1 MKKSVLKILLVCS
14 FGFSTLFAQETW
26 HGFIQQNFVFEG
38 RHARIVQPAH
48 TLTGNPWVWRAYF
61 PDWHTDMDS
70 ILLSRG
76 FHIAYIDC
84 SDMFGSPEAMTIWE
98 KFYDYLIAEKR
109 FSTKPAL
116 EGVSRGGLYVY
127 GWAKRNP
134 DKVSCIYAEAPVLNF
149 KTWPGGK
156 GKGRGSESEWQ
167 KLLKAWHFTEA
178 QAMNYKDHPVDN
190 LEKLAAFKIP
200 IVHVVSESDSVV
212 PVLENT
218 AVFEANYKKSGGKI
232 RVDYM
237 TENLSLQ
244 GHHFSIKDPQQYA
257 DFIFS
262 HTIPIKETLAH
273 EKFIRQYGNLN
284 NSFFRI
290 KEKKELTVAFLGGSI
305 TQNPGWKD
313 KVVQYLQDAYPEVK
327 FNFVYAG
334 IASLGSVPH
343 AFRLQTDV
351 LDKGKTDLL
360 FIETVVN
367 DRVNKTPRLQQ
378 QRALEGIIRHAI
390 ANNPYMNMV
399 LMAFA
404 DEENIHDYDQGKVPD
419 EIALLDTLAAYY
431 KLPFIN
437 LSREVQQRIA
447 HGEFTWKEDF
457 KDLHPSPFGQEIYFQ
472 TIKSLLKTAGRQ
484 YTGEKLSRITVPKAK
499 YHGVYSKG
507 KYASVSFANPLKGFK
522 INNDWAPADKTG
534 TRPGFVHVPIL
545 EASHPGDSFQF
556 SFKGNAVGIA
566 IVSGPDAG
574 KIRYSIDG
582 ENPKILDLNTQWS
595 KILHLPWYLI
605 LADNLPAK
613 KHTLSVEIIA
623 REDKSEG
630 GEACRIVHFLVNE

>member
-14 FGFSTLFAQETW
+14 FGVSTLFAQERW
-26 HGFIQQNFVFEG
+26 HGFNRQNFIFDG
-38 RHARIVQPAH
+38 RPARIVEPEHA
-48 TLTGNPWVWRAYF
+48 LPGNPWVWRAYF

-98 KFYDYLIAEKR
+98 KFYDYLIHKKK

-134 DKVSCIYAEAPVLNF
+134 DKVSCIYAEAPVLDF
-149 KTWPGGK
+149 KSWPGGK
-156 GKGRGSESEWQ
+156 GKGIGSEAEWQ
-167 KLLKAWHFTEA
+167 KLQKAWHFAEA
-178 QAMNYKDHPVDN
+178 QALQFMDNPVDN
-190 LEKLAAFKIP
+190 LETLAAFKIP
-200 IVHVVSESDSVV
+200 IVHVVSGSDSVV

-218 AVFEANYKKSGGKI
+218 SVFETHYKKAGGNI
-232 RVDYM
+232 QVDYM
-237 TENLSLQ
+237 IEDLSLH
-244 GHHFSIKDPQQYA
+244 GHHFTIKNPQQYA
-257 DFIFS
+257 DFIYH
-262 HTIPIKETLAH
+262 HTIPIKLTLAN
-273 EKFIRQYGNLN
+273 EKFIHQYGNLN
-284 NSFFRI
+284 NSFYQI

-313 KVVQYLQDAYPEVK
+313 KVARYLQETYPKTK
-327 FNFVYAG
+327 FHFIYAG

-343 AFRLQTDV
+343 AFRLETDV
-351 LDKGKTDLL
+351 LDKGKPDLL
-360 FIETVVN
+360 FIETAVN
-367 DRVNKTPRLQQ
+367 DWVNKTPVSQQ
-378 QRALEGIIRHAI
+378 QRAIEGIIRHAL
-390 ANNPYMNMV
+390 ANNPSMNMV

-404 DEENIHDYDQGKVPD
+404 DEDKIHDYDQGIEPG
-419 EIALLDTLAAYY
+419 EAALLDTLAEYY
-431 KLPFIN
+431 KLSFIN
-437 LSREVQQRIA
+437 LAREVQQRIA

-499 YHGVYSKG
+499 YRGVYSKG
-507 KYASVSFANPLKGFK
+507 KYAFVSFANPLKGFK
-522 INNDWAPADKTG
+522 INNDWAPADKTR
-534 TRPGFVHVPIL
+534 TRPGFVHVPVL

-574 KIRYSIDG
+574 KISYSIDG

-595 KILHLPWYLI
+595 NILHLPWYLI
-605 LADNLPAK
+605 LADNLSAK